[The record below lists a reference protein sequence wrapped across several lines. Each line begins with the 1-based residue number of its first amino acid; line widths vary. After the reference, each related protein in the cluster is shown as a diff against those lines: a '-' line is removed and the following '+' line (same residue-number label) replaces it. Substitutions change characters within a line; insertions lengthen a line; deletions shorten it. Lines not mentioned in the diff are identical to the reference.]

1 MKKVE
6 LCPGEEDVR
15 LVLLREGLKV
25 QGGWKDCVRVSC
37 ALNILKIGLYNV

>member
-25 QGGWKDCVRVSC
+25 QGGWKDPVRVSY
-37 ALNILKIGLYNV
+37 ALLVVNIGFYNV